1 MGAPTVNKESVKY
14 IRHELRTYLNH
25 VMGYSE
31 ILHEDLVSLEDEET
45 REEIQ
50 KIFEESSNLQ
60 NIFSLS
66 FYEEGQPRDLFNA
79 VEFKK
84 NLYGPLYIIIGLS
97 QRIKKRWEKSE
108 NFSTLKDIQKVLE
121 ACRKILEMVEKEIQ
135 ISESIEPPTVTA
147 HSDHPGVPGGPA
159 LKPRDEQ
166 GGSLLVVDDN
176 EMNRDI
182 LTRHLERQG
191 HRVMAVENGYLALQ
205 TLKNYVFD
213 LVLLDILMPGLNGY
227 QILEKM
233 KEDESL
239 RHIPVIMIS
248 ALDEMDSVA
257 HCISLGAEDYLPKT
271 FDPILLKARISA
283 CLTKKR
289 FRDQEQSY
297 LLALLESKITL
308 EKELGEAAEYVK
320 GLLPR
325 PLLGEVNADW
335 VFAPSAKLGGD
346 CFDYHWVDDDHLMVY
361 LLDVSGHGIGA
372 ALLSVSVMNV
382 LRSQGLPQTDFMNPS
397 AVLGALNHNFP
408 MEKQN
413 NMYFTIW
420 YGIYHK
426 PTRTM
431 KYASAGAPPALL
443 VHQDHNLPVI
453 SELTT
458 TDLIIGVDMD
468 YFYETKKEII
478 PLDSRLYL
486 FSDGAYEVK
495 KANGKMMVF
504 KEFMNIIN
512 FQPHEGGGNTQSIY
526 NQIQGLA
533 EIEHFEDDFSL
544 LELIIP

>member
-1 MGAPTVNKESVKY
+1 MSLDSVKY

-25 VMGYSE
+25 VLGYAE
-31 ILHEDLVSLEDEET
+31 ILHEDRDILPVPESK
-45 REEIQ
+45 EEIQ
-50 KIFEESSNLQ
+50 KLFAESNNIQNVFLQ
-60 NIFSLS
+60 F
-66 FYEEGQPRDLFNA
+66 FYDEGRPKEQI
-79 VEFKK
+79 
-84 NLYGPLYIIIGLS
+84 PLGDFQAGIYTPIYAIIGLA
-97 QRIKKRWEKSE
+97 QRIKKQWESHTEDLPRADLDKI
-108 NFSTLKDIQKVLE
+108 LD
-121 ACRKILEMVEKEIQ
+121 ACRKILELLEKDVRDME
-135 ISESIEPPTVTA
+135 ESGTTPVPSTTETPPNRTTN
-147 HSDHPGVPGGPA
+147 
-159 LKPRDEQ
+159 LKTKEEE

-176 EMNRDI
+176 ELNRDI

-191 HRVMAVENGYLALQ
+191 HKVIAVENGFMALQ
-205 TLKNYVFD
+205 TLKSHVFD

-289 FRDQEQSY
+289 FRDQEQRY
-297 LLALLESKITL
+297 LHALLESKMLL

-325 PLLGEVNADW
+325 PMEGDIAADW

-346 CFDYHWVDDDHLMVY
+346 CFDYHWIDDDHMILY

-382 LRSQGLPQTDFMNPS
+382 LRSQGLPQTDFLNPS
-397 AVLGALNHNFP
+397 AVLMALNQNFP

-420 YGIYHK
+420 YGIYHR
-426 PTRTM
+426 PTRSI
-431 KYASAGAPPALL
+431 KFASAGAPPALL
-443 VHQDHNLPVI
+443 VHQSSGQPILD
-453 SELTT
+453 ELTT

-468 YFYETKKEII
+468 YEYETKETVI
-478 PLDSRLYL
+478 PPESRLYL

-512 FQPHEGGGNTQSIY
+512 FQSHEGGSTARAIY
-526 NQIQGLA
+526 HQIQGLA
-533 EIEHFEDDFSL
+533 GLEHFEDDFSL
-544 LELIIP
+544 LEFILK

>member
-1 MGAPTVNKESVKY
+1 MNRESIKY

-25 VMGYSE
+25 ILGYSE
-31 ILHEDLVSLEDEET
+31 ILHEDLDTIPGEES
-45 REEIQ
+45 REEIR
-50 KIFEESSNLQ
+50 KIFEESTNLQ

-79 VEFKK
+79 AEFKK

-97 QRIKKRWEKSE
+97 QRIKKRWEKDQAQITSLE
-108 NFSTLKDIQKVLE
+108 DIQKILE
-121 ACRKILEMVEKEIQ
+121 ACRKILELVEKEIQ
-135 ISESIEPPTVTA
+135 TSDAMEPPTVA
-147 HSDHPGVPGGPA
+147 PSNDVQGPHSGSAGMKGKD
-159 LKPRDEQ
+159 DQ
-166 GGSLLVVDDN
+166 GGTLLVVDDN

-191 HRVMAVENGYLALQ
+191 HRVIAVENGYLALQ
-205 TLKNYVFD
+205 TLKNHVFD

-289 FRDQEQSY
+289 YRDQEQRY
-297 LLALLESKITL
+297 LHALLESKKVL
-308 EKELGEAAEYVK
+308 ERELAEAAEYVK

-325 PLLGEVNADW
+325 PMDGSIRADW

-346 CFDYHWVDDDHLMVY
+346 CFDYHYVDEENLMVY

-397 AVLGALNHNFP
+397 EVLGALNQTFP

-420 YGIYHK
+420 YGIYNLK
-426 PTRTM
+426 TRQM

-443 VHQDHNLPVI
+443 VHQVNTMPEI

-468 YFYETKKEII
+468 YTYETKTQNL
-478 PLDSRLYL
+478 PPDSRLYL

-512 FQPHEGGGNTQSIY
+512 FQPHGQGSNTQSIY

-533 EIEHFEDDFSL
+533 ELEHFEDDFSL
-544 LELIIP
+544 LEFVIP